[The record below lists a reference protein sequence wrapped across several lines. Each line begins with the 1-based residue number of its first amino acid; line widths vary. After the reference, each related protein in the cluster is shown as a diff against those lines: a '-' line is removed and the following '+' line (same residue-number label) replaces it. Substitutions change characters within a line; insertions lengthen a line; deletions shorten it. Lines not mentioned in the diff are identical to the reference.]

1 MNRTSKL
8 ARAIAGLSV
17 LLGSGPS
24 RAGQPPCATSDN
36 NFNTACGTGA
46 LLDPA
51 GTANSGFGYYALA
64 SDSVGGSNTASG
76 FAALTSNTTG
86 SENSGFGAEALSSN
100 TTGDDN
106 TASGSAAL
114 YLNTTGNNN
123 TASGYEALTNAT
135 TGDKNIAAGTLALHN
150 ATTGGDNTAL
160 GFNAGGMNT
169 TGSNNTFLGYD
180 ANANG
185 NNYTNGTALGTG
197 ATLFASNS
205 IVLGNKSITKI
216 YAKVTS
222 ITALSDRRQKKDI
235 AALDPALGL
244 DFIEKLQPV
253 SYRFKDGDETQRY
266 GFIAQ
271 DLEQALP
278 ERLRDTVEKSQPEH
292 GLALIERQNDKDRT
306 YRVAYG
312 ELTAPMVKA
321 IQEQQQEIQG
331 QRQEIAALEADNKA
345 LRRSVEALAKRLDA
359 VKMAGNSLPP
369 E

>member
-1 MNRTSKL
+1 MHRITIL
-8 ARAIAGLSV
+8 ALAILGLML
-17 LLGSGPS
+17 LLGAS
-24 RAGQPPCATSDN
+24 RSWATEPCTTSDTN
-36 NFNTACGTGA
+36 SNTACGTDA
-46 LLDPA
+46 LDSNTT
-51 GTANSGFGYYALA
+51 GYDNSGFGY
-64 SDSVGGSNTASG
+64 
-76 FAALTSNTTG
+76 
-86 SENSGFGAEALSSN
+86 EALVGN

-106 TASGSAAL
+106 TASGAEAL
-114 YLNTTGNNN
+114 FVNTTGGENTGFGAYTLHENTTGNDNTASGVDALLENTTGNNN
-123 TASGYEALTNAT
+123 TANGEDALLSST
-135 TGDKNIAAGTLALHN
+135 TGNNNTAAGTLALHN

-244 DFIEKLQPV
+244 GFIEKLQPV

-278 ERLRDTVEKSQPEH
+278 EALRDAVEKSQPEH
-292 GLALIERQNDKDRT
+292 GLALIERQNDAQRT

-321 IQEQQQEIQG
+321 IQEQQQEIAELRRALKE
-331 QRQEIAALEADNKA
+331 QRQEIAALRKQAGA
-345 LRRSVEALAKRLDA
+345 ARLAQ
-359 VKMAGNSLPP
+359 NSRAA